1 MNFFSYKLQLIF
13 FSGFFISAYPLFIL
27 GASAIPT
34 GDAYETGQAEF
45 STFPEFHPRND
56 MPPILHQSLNTN
68 LNNNINEA
76 HPIPNYIKELSGNQ
90 PFPVYYQ
97 QLLEIDPEN
106 QIQSKI
112 FDKEA
117 FRLIRR
123 IGVLSFENKTTG
135 LFKNKNAGDILA
147 KQVSRELQSI
157 KNYFIIPPLMEG
169 GDARL
174 RIVAQLPIGKKNRA
188 GSTNIENQPTVP
200 NIPHSNNEIDAVI
213 IGAVSKY
220 TNSYQNRNGEIKSS
234 LGSSIEFGSFLI
246 STKTGEVLWGARFV
260 GSQPTGLLNARA
272 KWLSEEQLSQTAMK
286 KILKAFHGNSKRINL
301 E

>member
-1 MNFFSYKLQLIF
+1 VNFFSYKVQLIF
-13 FSGFFISAYPLFIL
+13 FLGIFFSAYPLFIS

-45 STFPEFHPRND
+45 SALPEFHPRND
-56 MPPILHQSLNTN
+56 MPPILHQSLNAN

-76 HPIPNYIKELSGNQ
+76 HPIPDYIKKLSDNQ

-106 QIQSKI
+106 QIQSKV

-117 FRLIRR
+117 FRLIKR
-123 IGVLSFENKTTG
+123 IGILSFENKTTG

-169 GDARL
+169 EDAQL
-174 RIVAQLPIGKKNRA
+174 RIVAQLPVDKKNRA
-188 GSTNIENQPTVP
+188 GSTNIKNQPTIP
-200 NIPHSNNEIDAVI
+200 NLSHSNNEIDAVI

-220 TNSYQNRNGEIKSS
+220 TNSYQNQNGEIKSS
-234 LGSSIEFGSFLI
+234 LGSSVEFGSFLI
-246 STKTGEVLWGARFV
+246 STRTGEVLWGARFV
-260 GSQPTGLLNARA
+260 GSQPTGLLNARG

-286 KILKAFHGNSKRINL
+286 KILKAFHGNSKDLN
-301 E
+301 

>member
-1 MNFFSYKLQLIF
+1 MNFFSYKVQLIL
-13 FSGFFISAYPLFIL
+13 FSGFFISVYSLFIS

-45 STFPEFHPRND
+45 PSFPEFHPRND
-56 MPPILHQSLNTN
+56 TPPILHQSLNANLTN
-68 LNNNINEA
+68 EINEP
-76 HPIPNYIKELSGNQ
+76 HPIPDYIKKLSNNQ

-106 QIQSKI
+106 QIQSKV

-117 FRLIRR
+117 FHLIRR

>member
-1 MNFFSYKLQLIF
+1 MNFFSYKVQLIF
-13 FSGFFISAYPLFIL
+13 FSGFFISAYPLFIS

-34 GDAYETGQAEF
+34 GDAYDTGQAEF
-45 STFPEFHPRND
+45 ATFPEFHPRND

-68 LNNNINEA
+68 LNNNINEP
-76 HPIPNYIKELSGNQ
+76 HPIPNYIKKLSDNQ

-106 QIQSKI
+106 QIQSKV
-112 FDKEA
+112 FNKEA

-123 IGVLSFENKTTG
+123 IGILGFENKTTG

-157 KNYFIIPPLMEG
+157 KNYFIIPPLMAG

-174 RIVAQLPIGKKNRA
+174 RIVAQLPIDKKNR
-188 GSTNIENQPTVP
+188 SRPTNIDNQLTIP
-200 NIPHSNNEIDAVI
+200 NLPHSNNEIDAVI

-220 TNSYQNRNGEIKSS
+220 TNSYQNQNGEIKSS

-246 STKTGEVLWGARFV
+246 STRTGEVLWGARFV
-260 GSQPTGLLNARA
+260 GSQPTGLFNTRG
-272 KWLSEEQLSQTAMK
+272 KWLNEEQLSQAAIK
-286 KILKAFHGNSKRINL
+286 KTLKAFRGNSKRVN
-301 E
+301 

>member
-1 MNFFSYKLQLIF
+1 MNFFSYKVQLIL
-13 FSGFFISAYPLFIL
+13 FSGFFISVYSLFIS

-45 STFPEFHPRND
+45 PSFPEFHPRND
-56 MPPILHQSLNTN
+56 TPPILHQSLNANLTN
-68 LNNNINEA
+68 EINEP
-76 HPIPNYIKELSGNQ
+76 HPIPDYIKKLSNNQ

-106 QIQSKI
+106 QIQSKV

-157 KNYFIIPPLMEG
+157 KNYFIIPPLMES

-174 RIVAQLPIGKKNRA
+174 RIVAQLPIDKKNQA

-200 NIPHSNNEIDAVI
+200 KIPHSNNEIDAVI

-246 STKTGEVLWGARFV
+246 STRTGEVLWGARFV
-260 GSQPTGLLNARA
+260 GSQPTGLLNAR
-272 KWLSEEQLSQTAMK
+272 KEWLSEEQLSQIAMK
-286 KILKAFHGNSKRINL
+286 KILKAFHGNSKRIN
-301 E
+301 

>member
-1 MNFFSYKLQLIF
+1 VKIFSYPIQLILF
-13 FSGFFISAYPLFIL
+13 LGFFISAYPLFIS

-45 STFPEFHPRND
+45 ATFPEFHPRND

-68 LNNNINEA
+68 LNNNINEP
-76 HPIPNYIKELSGNQ
+76 HPIPNYIKKLSDNQ

-106 QIQSKI
+106 QIQSKV
-112 FDKEA
+112 FNKEA

-123 IGVLSFENKTTG
+123 IGILGFENKTTG

-157 KNYFIIPPLMEG
+157 KNYFIIPPLMAE

-174 RIVAQLPIGKKNRA
+174 RIVAQLPIDKKNRS
-188 GSTNIENQPTVP
+188 GPTNIDNQLTIP
-200 NIPHSNNEIDAVI
+200 NLPHSNNEIDAVI

-220 TNSYQNRNGEIKSS
+220 TNSYQNQNGEQNNANNVYHLPYTIYHIPYTIYHIPCFI
-234 LGSSIEFGSFLI
+234 LLWLLFGWSGGGI
-246 STKTGEVLWGARFV
+246 FV
-260 GSQPTGLLNARA
+260 P
-272 KWLSEEQLSQTAMK
+272 
-286 KILKAFHGNSKRINL
+286 INQG
-301 E
+301 